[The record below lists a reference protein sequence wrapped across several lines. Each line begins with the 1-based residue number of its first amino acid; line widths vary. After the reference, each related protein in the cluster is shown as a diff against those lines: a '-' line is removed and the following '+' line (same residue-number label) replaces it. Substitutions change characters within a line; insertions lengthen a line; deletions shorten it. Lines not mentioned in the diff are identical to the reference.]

1 MTLREDTTLFE
12 ACIVHDDYVVRPDIL
27 LRKGDKLFV
36 IEVKSKLGKLDWHRS
51 GKMLVNMYHDVRA
64 VFRDIVYDLF
74 YQVVVLERAFP
85 GLQIVPY
92 FLLPEETTEAK
103 CDEVELARNG
113 FELETGSVPDDV
125 IQRRRDDSILK
136 FFNAAKA
143 IEKVREQTGP
153 NMDAMAEAWRSGR
166 RPEPWLRYQC

>member
-1 MTLREDTTLFE
+1 
-12 ACIVHDDYVVRPDIL
+12 
-27 LRKGDKLFV
+27 
-36 IEVKSKLGKLDWHRS
+36 
-51 GKMLVNMYHDVRA
+51 MLVNMYHDVRA

-92 FLLPEETTEAK
+92 FLLPEETIEAK

-153 NMDAMAEAWRSGR
+153 NMDAMAESWRSGR